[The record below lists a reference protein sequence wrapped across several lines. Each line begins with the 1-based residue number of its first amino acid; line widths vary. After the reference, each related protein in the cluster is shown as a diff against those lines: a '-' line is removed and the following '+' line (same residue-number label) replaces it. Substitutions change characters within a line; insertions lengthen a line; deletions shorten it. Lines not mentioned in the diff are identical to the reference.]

1 MWIAGGQDKGNDYAQ
16 IKKLVQ
22 KKVKAMVCLGLD
34 NAKLVEFF
42 SDSVDNIAQTTTVEE
57 AAEMAFNYAQSS
69 DIVLLSP
76 ACASFDL
83 FDNYAQRGEMF
94 KEAVLNLKDKVA

>member
-1 MWIAGGQDKGNDYAQ
+1 
-16 IKKLVQ
+16 
-22 KKVKAMVCLGLD
+22 MVCLGLD

-42 SDSVDNIAQTTTVEE
+42 SGSVDDISETTTVEE
-57 AAEMAFNYAQSS
+57 AAEMAFNYAQNS